1 MFCYNCGKELPDGS
15 VFCSYCGTK
24 ITTGSLNAK
33 DGFKKSAEG
42 IGKSATSAM
51 NAFTK
56 NITGEETGTPV
67 EIRFRDVF
75 SGVFKKHTQKEA
87 DELFICG
94 TSLTTPDVKDISK
107 EWPKPW
113 LFSRIFI
120 YLMIASVLLA
130 FLVFNMG
137 NYLAVPG
144 LMFVS
149 SMIGPATVAVFFFET
164 NSPRNISV
172 FYTIK
177 VFIIGGLMSLI
188 VTLVIG
194 NYVYQSFNL
203 IGSFGIGFAE
213 ELGKAIIVALFI
225 NRIIAN
231 NRKHYILNGLLIGSA
246 VGAGFDIFET
256 AGYVFCAFLD
266 SIQVDI
272 GYLVY
277 YGKSIQDMTSTIIIR
292 GLTSLSGHVVWAAI
306 SGAALC
312 VVSSEEP
319 VSLKSFTSVP
329 FIGAFIV
336 PVTLHA
342 LWDWQVGGD
351 LKLLILS
358 IIPWFIVFIYINRGI
373 KEINAEMTNVTE
385 TDKSLQQ

>member
-1 MFCYNCGKELPDGS
+1 
-15 VFCSYCGTK
+15 
-24 ITTGSLNAK
+24 
-33 DGFKKSAEG
+33 
-42 IGKSATSAM
+42 
-51 NAFTK
+51 
-56 NITGEETGTPV
+56 
-67 EIRFRDVF
+67 
-75 SGVFKKHTQKEA
+75 
-87 DELFICG
+87 
-94 TSLTTPDVKDISK
+94 
-107 EWPKPW
+107 
-113 LFSRIFI
+113 
-120 YLMIASVLLA
+120 
-130 FLVFNMG
+130 
-137 NYLAVPG
+137 
-144 LMFVS
+144 
-149 SMIGPATVAVFFFET
+149 
-164 NSPRNISV
+164 
-172 FYTIK
+172 
-177 VFIIGGLMSLI
+177 MSLI
-188 VTLVIG
+188 VTLILG
-194 NYVYQSFNL
+194 NYVHLEFTL
-203 IGSFGIGFAE
+203 IGAFGIGLVE

-312 VVSSEEP
+312 LVSSEEP